1 MVNVTF
7 WGVRGSTPCPCDANK
22 RYGGNTACVSV
33 DAPGQDPILFD
44 MGTGMRFYGETLP
57 IEPVFHGLA
66 LVTHLHWDHVQGLPF
81 FTPIHRTG
89 AKLAV
94 CGRSEEM
101 GLQEAFESFMRPPY
115 FPIRPGDL
123 FGDVEFR
130 DVADEAFDWGRA
142 HITVRDVPHTGA
154 TNGYRVELDGLVIA
168 YISDHQQPVGD
179 HHIAPGVL
187 ELCRD
192 ADLVIHD
199 AQFEPH
205 EFAVKSDWGHCTVEY
220 AVEVAAA
227 AGAKRLALFHHDPS
241 HGDDV
246 IDRLLVEARGFAA
259 GTSVTEVIAAAEG
272 TTVSLSLQAASA

>member
-1 MVNVTF
+1 M
-7 WGVRGSTPCPCDANK
+7 
-22 RYGGNTACVSV
+22 
-33 DAPGQDPILFD
+33 PINRD
-44 MGTGMRFYGETLP
+44 G
-57 IEPVFHGLA
+57 A
-66 LVTHLHWDHVQGLPF
+66 HL
-81 FTPIHRTG
+81 T
-89 AKLAV
+89 V
-94 CGRSEEM
+94 CGRSEEAP
-101 GLQEAFESFMRPPY
+101 LQEAFEDFMRPPY

-123 FGDVEFR
+123 FGDITFR
-130 DVADEAFDWGRA
+130 DVADESFEWGRA

-179 HHIAPGVL
+179 HHIAPQVL

-220 AVEVAAA
+220 AVQVAAA

-241 HGDDV
+241 HGDEV
-246 IDRLLVEARGFAA
+246 VDRLLVEARGYAQ
-259 GTSVTEVIAAAEG
+259 GTSLVEVIAAAER
-272 TTVSLSLQAASA
+272 TTVSLNLASATA